1 MKLFCWGGGV
11 FVLAYL
17 QGEPFLV
24 WEKNELGRYECFPR
38 GPGPGSGVVDRDD
51 VDKKTLCLRSSNHY
65 VVDHLVKIDDF

>member
-1 MKLFCWGGGV
+1 M
-11 FVLAYL
+11 
-17 QGEPFLV
+17 

>member
-38 GPGPGSGVVDRDD
+38 GPGGGVVDRDD
-51 VDKKTLCLRSSNHY
+51 VDKKTLFPRSSNHHA
-65 VVDHLVKIDDF
+65 VDHQVMIDDL

>member
-24 WEKNELGRYECFPR
+24 WEKNKLGRYECFPR
-38 GPGPGSGVVDRDD
+38 GPGSGVVDRDD
-51 VDKKTLCLRSSNHY
+51 VCLRSSNHH
-65 VVDHLVKIDDF
+65 VVDHHVRIDDL

>member
-38 GPGPGSGVVDRDD
+38 GPV
-51 VDKKTLCLRSSNHY
+51 SS
-65 VVDHLVKIDDF
+65 VVDHHVIRDDF